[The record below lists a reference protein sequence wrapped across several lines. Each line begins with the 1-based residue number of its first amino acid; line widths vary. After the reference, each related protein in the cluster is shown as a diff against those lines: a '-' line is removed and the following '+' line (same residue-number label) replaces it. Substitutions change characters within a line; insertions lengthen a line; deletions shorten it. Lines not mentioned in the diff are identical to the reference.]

1 MSQNQFWNLL
11 AKKLAGEATAEEIQ
25 ELEELMRV
33 HPDCHYAAQHI
44 EDIWGLKTKE
54 NPQPA
59 EDAYLRHLNR
69 MKKIGIAPPDSED
82 EETILANHHPNR
94 NRKRILVF
102 SLAGLAIL
110 AIALFFNPFK
120 KRGEIPIP
128 TTSEVLTR
136 MGYRSTRLVLPDGS
150 IVWLNAGSKLA
161 YDKDFGTSRRE
172 VSLEGEAFF
181 EVTKM
186 PDLPFIVQAP
196 GMQVKVLGTSFNVKS
211 YLNES
216 TTETS
221 VIHGTVEVI
230 LKQKGQVF
238 VVRPS
243 DKLVLFNVNKNENKE
258 QPTNLRVAF
267 DKIRYFEKDSSVVE
281 TAWVEN
287 KLAFDAEPFAE
298 VAMKMERWYAVK
310 IIFEDEAIAQ
320 TRLTGTFTTES
331 IEKALEALQFTYNFK
346 CHINQNIITIT
357 K

>member
-1 MSQNQFWNLL
+1 
-11 AKKLAGEATAEEIQ
+11 
-25 ELEELMRV
+25 
-33 HPDCHYAAQHI
+33 
-44 EDIWGLKTKE
+44 
-54 NPQPA
+54 
-59 EDAYLRHLNR
+59 
-69 MKKIGIAPPDSED
+69 
-82 EETILANHHPNR
+82 
-94 NRKRILVF
+94 
-102 SLAGLAIL
+102 
-110 AIALFFNPFK
+110 
-120 KRGEIPIP
+120 
-128 TTSEVLTR
+128 
-136 MGYRSTRLVLPDGS
+136 
-150 IVWLNAGSKLA
+150 
-161 YDKDFGTSRRE
+161 
-172 VSLEGEAFF
+172 
-181 EVTKM
+181 
-186 PDLPFIVQAP
+186 
-196 GMQVKVLGTSFNVKS
+196 MQVRVLGTSFNVKS

-320 TRLTGTFTTES
+320 SRLTGTFTTES
-331 IEKALEALQFTYNFK
+331 IEKALEALQYTYNFK
-346 CHINQNIITIT
+346 YQINQNIITIT

>member
-1 MSQNQFWNLL
+1 
-11 AKKLAGEATAEEIQ
+11 
-25 ELEELMRV
+25 
-33 HPDCHYAAQHI
+33 
-44 EDIWGLKTKE
+44 
-54 NPQPA
+54 
-59 EDAYLRHLNR
+59 
-69 MKKIGIAPPDSED
+69 MKKIGIAPTDSED

-110 AIALFFNPFK
+110 AIVLFFNPFK

-128 TTSEVLTR
+128 TPSEVSTL
-136 MGYRSTRLVLPDGS
+136 MGSRSSKLVLPDGS
-150 IVWLNAGSKLA
+150 IVWLNADSKLS
-161 YDKDFGTSRRE
+161 YDKDFGTSSRE

-186 PDLPFIVQAP
+186 PDLPFIVQTP
-196 GMQVKVLGTSFNVKS
+196 GMQVRVLGTSFNVKS

-230 LKQKGQVF
+230 PRHWPDQRF
-238 VVRPS
+238 VLRPT
-243 DKLVLFNVNKNENKE
+243 DKLVLSNGDKNENKE
-258 QPTNLRVAF
+258 QQSNALNVLR
-267 DKIRYFEKDSSVVE
+267 KTITYSEKDSSVIE
-281 TAWVEN
+281 TSWVEN
-287 KLAFDAEPFAE
+287 KLAFDYETFAE

-320 TRLTGTFTTES
+320 SRLTGTFTTES
-331 IEKALEALQFTYNFK
+331 IEKALEALQYTYNFK
-346 CHINQNIITIT
+346 YQINQNIITIT